1 MYVRCKGIFQHC
13 MKLQYSYY
21 YTKNNA
27 LNFLDLK
34 KKHLKV
40 KILEACLINN
50 PLFIAHVRTNPKSVL
65 FLIML

>member
-1 MYVRCKGIFQHC
+1 
-13 MKLQYSYY
+13 MKLKYSYY
-21 YTKNNA
+21 YTKHNA

-40 KILEACLINN
+40 KILEACLKNN